1 MHANVKKSHE
11 VSSHTLSLIQHPC
24 MVTRNAENE
33 EKVMKCPPN
42 YGPLGDK
49 RHQSLLIYTPFICD
63 NSQYLAL
70 SFFFFRPLLKLLILQ
85 VMARNCLMDKALRF
99 LRQAP
104 NQTKAHRVGWG
115 PSKRIFCP
123 YV

>member
-1 MHANVKKSHE
+1 MN
-11 VSSHTLSLIQHPC
+11 
-24 MVTRNAENE
+24 
-33 EKVMKCPPN
+33 CPPN

-70 SFFFFRPLLKLLILQ
+70 SSFFFRPLLNVLILQ
-85 VMARNCLMDKALRF
+85 AWERYSLINKALRF

-104 NQTKAHRVGWG
+104 KQTEAHSVGWG
-115 PSKRIFCP
+115 SNQGFSPV